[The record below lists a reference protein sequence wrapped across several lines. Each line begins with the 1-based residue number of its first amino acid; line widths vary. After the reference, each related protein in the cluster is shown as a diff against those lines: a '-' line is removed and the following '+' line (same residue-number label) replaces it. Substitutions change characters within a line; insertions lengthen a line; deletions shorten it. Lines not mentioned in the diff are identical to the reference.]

1 MKNKHYLI
9 IATLLQLTTYNAS
22 AQEIVNYPYGN
33 YMNWQCEDP
42 ANNKPDGRT
51 RGQISFNFAY
61 EYGEHFLIANPFNFS
76 MTDTP
81 NTCTIYGI
89 AASIGLDAF
98 YWNRNNPQYSIDN
111 INEMSLNIYIYKATE
126 NESDIQLIKQHP
138 GHINQG
144 QLPDKQLQFA
154 NGDLLPIYEFYFD
167 RPLTITGTFLVT
179 LHSRDS
185 AKINRFST
193 EQCYS
198 AYDCFILPMKDHVV
212 GWSTMDN
219 RSKTCIYERHII
231 DDSWVEPYPLPDIR
245 DGMQSGETQWL
256 FPILTP
262 YGTTAAPAPDETNTD
277 VSLSPNPAADKVTVN
292 TALGIRR
299 IEITDM
305 AGRTL
310 IIRTYD
316 DLPHTATLSI
326 NALPQGT
333 YAVRVQTP
341 QSLATLKLAV
351 Q

>member
-9 IATLLQLTTYNAS
+9 LAALLLLTTYNTS

-42 ANNKPDGRT
+42 ANNTPDGLT
-51 RGQISFNFAY
+51 RALILYNFRR
-61 EYGEHFLIANPFNFS
+61 EYGRYPLMANPFNFS

-89 AASIGLDAF
+89 AASLG
-98 YWNRNNPQYSIDN
+98 PYSPGIDSLN
-111 INEMSLNIYIYKATE
+111 YNVVDSVIDELFLNIYIYKATE
-126 NESDIQLIKQHP
+126 NESDIQLIKQYP

-144 QLPDKQLQFA
+144 QQPDKLLQFA
-154 NGDLLPIYEFYFD
+154 DGDQLPIYEFYFD
-167 RPLTITGTFLVT
+167 RPLTITGTFLAT
-179 LHSRDS
+179 IHSRDS
-185 AKINRFST
+185 ALAYSYST
-193 EQCYS
+193 KQCFTGYE
-198 AYDCFILPMKDHVV
+198 CFIMPMKDFVV
-212 GWSTMDN
+212 AWRTMDN
-219 RSKTCIYERHII
+219 RRKTCIYE
-231 DDSWVEPYPLPDIR
+231 SFSNGFGVNEPYPLPDMKDSIKTA
-245 DGMQSGETQWL
+245 DTQWL

-316 DLPHTATLSI
+316 DLPHSATLSI